1 VKDLTR
7 NTKLWGISAGV
18 ALGVAVG
25 GGLYTFVY
33 AKGGS
38 YLTNNPQACA
48 NCHIMQ
54 DHYDAWIKS
63 SHRSVATC
71 NDCHTPPGLIPKY
84 LTKAENGFFHS
95 LYFTTGNFP
104 DPLVWA
110 LFPGGGNTSRFT
122 LYEDDGDSDA
132 YQGGEFVTTAATLI
146 GDPGKRASLR
156 LTIGA
161 AASAGA
167 LSESEVVV
175 SALSESEV
183 VESRPMLHSGSPR
196 RAVAEKGRERGGAEP
211 PRAWSCSSP

>member
-1 VKDLTR
+1 MAVKQIPAQVGQNSLRKPRPDQTMKDLTR
-7 NTKLWGISAGV
+7 NTKLWGIAAGV

-25 GGLYTFVY
+25 GGVYTFVY

-71 NDCHTPPGLIPKY
+71 NDCHTPPGVIPKY

-104 DPLVWA
+104 DPLRITDRNRRVTESA
-110 LFPGGGNTSRFT
+110 CRKCHTPIVEAIEAHAGN
-122 LYEDDGDSDA
+122 G
-132 YQGGEFVTTAATLI
+132 QTACLQCH
-146 GDPGKRASLR
+146 GNVG
-156 LTIGA
+156 
-161 AASAGA
+161 
-167 LSESEVVV
+167 
-175 SALSESEV
+175 
-183 VESRPMLHSGSPR
+183 HPR
-196 RAVAEKGRERGGAEP
+196 R
-211 PRAWSCSSP
+211 